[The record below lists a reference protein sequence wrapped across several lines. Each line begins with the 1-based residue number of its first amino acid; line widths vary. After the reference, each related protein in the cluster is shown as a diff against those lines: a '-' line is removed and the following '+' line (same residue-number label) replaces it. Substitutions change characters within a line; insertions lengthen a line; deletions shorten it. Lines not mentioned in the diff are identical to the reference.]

1 MYPEM
6 DVPRDWME
14 PEMDPENKVIR
25 EEMEQAVRDGVFPG
39 GVLLAVSGGVEV
51 FSAAAGKTGNRP
63 EDHPVMT
70 DTVYD
75 LASLTKP
82 LATVPAVMY
91 LVAKERIDLEAP
103 VASILKDELPPDKK
117 SITWRHLLSHT
128 SGLPAYRPY
137 FETLC
142 NLPQKRR
149 KQALIRLIADEPLVS
164 RVGEKALYSDIGFLL
179 LQYCIEA
186 VTDMAFAAFVTRKVY
201 PGLNVSGLYF
211 PSYKSPLKMNSVIAA
226 TEQCAFRGLL
236 RGVVHDENAF
246 AIGGAAGHAGLFGN
260 TGAVAGLL
268 RQFMGAYA
276 GRPAGTWLTREIA
289 AHFLQPDP
297 VSGRTVGF
305 DRPLSSG
312 SSAGRYFDPDHS
324 AGHLGFTGTS
334 FWMELK
340 RRIIVVLLT
349 NRVHP
354 SRLNETIT
362 RFRPYIHDRVMELLL
377 RK

>member
-1 MYPEM
+1 M
-6 DVPRDWME
+6 DR
-14 PEMDPENKVIR
+14 ENKVIQ
-25 EEMEQAVRDGVFPG
+25 EEMEQAVREGVFPG

-51 FSAAAGKTGNRP
+51 FCAAAGKTGSSP
-63 EDHPVMT
+63 DDHAVKP

-91 LVAKERIDLEAP
+91 LVAGERIDPEAP
-103 VASILKDELPPDKK
+103 VAPILNDELPPDKK
-117 SITWRHLLSHT
+117 GITWRHLLSHT

-137 FETLC
+137 FKRLC
-142 NLPQKRR
+142 KLPPEQG
-149 KQALIRLIADEPLVS
+149 KQALFRMIADEPLVS
-164 RVGEKALYSDIGFLL
+164 PVGGKTLYSDVGFLL

-186 VTDMAFAAFVTRKVY
+186 AAGMAYADFVARVVY
-201 PGLNVSGLYF
+201 PGLNVTGLFF
-211 PSYKSPLKMNSVIAA
+211 PSHESPQKTNSVIAA

-236 RGVVHDENAF
+236 RGIVHDENAF

-260 TGAVAGLL
+260 AGAVAGLL
-268 RQFMGAYA
+268 RQFMDAYA
-276 GRPAGTWLTREIA
+276 GRSTRTWLTREITA
-289 AHFLQPDP
+289 YFLDPDP

-305 DRPLSSG
+305 DRPLFQG

-334 FWMELK
+334 FWMALK
-340 RRIIVVLLT
+340 KNIIVVLLT

-354 SRLNETIT
+354 SRMNDAIA

-377 RK
+377 